1 MTRALHFSI
10 SLVGNAM
17 VFITRLIL
25 LMHGVNNDSDPDPP
39 SRANPKFREW
49 RHWCVVN
56 IPGADVSKG
65 DVLCEYVGSGP
76 PKGTSE

>member
-1 MTRALHFSI
+1 MLWSFSPN
-10 SLVGNAM
+10 SL
-17 VFITRLIL
+17 L
-25 LMHGVNNDSDPDPP
+25 LMHGINDVSDPDAP

-49 RHWCVVN
+49 KHWCVVN

-65 DVLCEYVGSGP
+65 EVLAQYVGSGP